1 MIERDASS
9 HVLAMLPWRGVLT
22 AVLADGRWLT
32 PDDEARATAG
42 ECLAAA
48 GNGTDV
54 VVANESGSVTLLGRD
69 TPVLTFAGQWIDQVA
84 ISPDGKWVAAAA
96 GKRVHV
102 APAAGGSSRIL
113 EHPSS
118 ATGLAFDARSKRLAV
133 SHYNGASLWWLN
145 AADSKPTPLS
155 WVGSHT
161 AITWSPDG
169 RFIVTAMQE
178 NALHGWRLE
187 DKADMRMSGYPA
199 KTRSFAWTDRGRML
213 ATSGAQSVILWPF
226 ADRNGPMGKPPRE
239 LAGPGALAS
248 VLASHGRYD
257 LLAAGFADGSLLLYR
272 LATSESLTVQDEG
285 SAPASAV
292 AFHGNTLG
300 YGSEDGRLLWLDLPA

>member
-1 MIERDASS
+1 MIERDAAS
-9 HVLAMLPWRGVLT
+9 HVLAMLPWRGALA

-32 PDDEARATAG
+32 PGDEGRATTG

-54 VVANESGSVTLLGRD
+54 VVADDSGAVTLLGRD
-69 TPVLTFAGQWIDQVA
+69 EPAMVLAGQWVDQVA
-84 ISPDGKWVAAAA
+84 ISPDGKWIAAAA

-102 APAAGGSSRIL
+102 APASGGAARIL
-113 EHPSS
+113 EHDSS
-118 ATGLAFDARSKRLAV
+118 ATGLVFDARSKRLAV

-199 KTRSFAWTDRGRML
+199 KTKSFAWTDRGRCL
-213 ATSGAQSVILWPF
+213 ATSGAHSVILWPF
-226 ADRNGPMGKPPRE
+226 ADRNGPMGKAPRE
-239 LAGPGALAS
+239 LAGPGALVSQIA
-248 VLASHGRYD
+248 AHGRYD
-257 LLAAGFADGSLLLYR
+257 LLAAGYADGSMLLYR
-272 LATSESLTVQDEG
+272 LGTSESLMVWDNADAPV
-285 SAPASAV
+285 SAA
-292 AFHGNTLG
+292 AFFGNTLG
-300 YGSEDGRLLWLDLPA
+300 CGTQDGRLLWLDLPF